1 MTIRKVGLIAPQPRT
16 LQVLKGMVIMDSPGY
31 VPRGGPMLTHL
42 MFFMLA
48 GCPDPTTAADL
59 GNPGP
64 GGGAPGPGG
73 AGTEGAPQGPPPEPG
88 NFSLDD
94 GAGVTVSGTLK
105 YTGEAKGG
113 VRIDV
118 LRKEDDAPPQLLHV
132 EKLDAPGAFSFQAPS
147 NTGEVSLVAFVDVDD
162 DGPSPS
168 DPAGRADIE
177 IAEETVGELVIDLSD
192 EPELGDLTPGDAP
205 APADVLAE
213 DGAAPTNPEV
223 GTDTPEAPPTDA
235 PEAPAVEAPAATE
248 AEKTEPSEAAS
259 E

>member
-1 MTIRKVGLIAPQPRT
+1 
-16 LQVLKGMVIMDSPGY
+16 
-31 VPRGGPMLTHL
+31 MLTHL
-42 MFFMLA
+42 MFLMLA
-48 GCPDPTTAADL
+48 GCPDPTTASDL

-73 AGTEGAPQGPPPEPG
+73 SGTEGTPQGPPPEPG
-88 NFSLDD
+88 NFNLED
-94 GAGVTVSGTLK
+94 GAGVTVSGTLQ
-105 YTGEAKGG
+105 YTGDAKGG

-118 LRKEDDAPPQLLHV
+118 LRKEEDAPPQLLHV

-147 NTGEVSLVAFVDVDD
+147 NTGEVSLVAFVDVDE

-177 IAEETVGELVIDLSD
+177 IAEETVGELLIDLSD

-205 APADVLAE
+205 APSDVLAE

-223 GTDTPEAPPTDA
+223 ATGTPEDA
-235 PEAPAVEAPAATE
+235 PVEAPEDPAAE
-248 AEKTEPSEAAS
+248 ASQAGETEKTEPSGAAS